1 LKLADFGQAELNSL
15 LSRTKPRSV
24 ANTLTYRPPECDLQD
39 KTIRQ
44 SYDIWCLGCVLLEF
58 VAWMLG
64 GKDLMEKFSF
74 KRLAPDV
81 FQFNKK
87 TDTFFQ
93 VVTNAL
99 TLATE
104 VMVKKSVTDVGKMS
118 ELYMALLRRLLV
130 H

>member
-1 LKLADFGQAELNSL
+1 
-15 LSRTKPRSV
+15 
-24 ANTLTYRPPECDLQD
+24 
-39 KTIRQ
+39 
-44 SYDIWCLGCVLLEF
+44 
-58 VAWMLG
+58 MLG

-93 VVTNAL
+93 VVTNSL

-104 VMVKKSVTDVGKMS
+104 VMVKKSVTDVSKMR
-118 ELYMALLRRLLV
+118 ELYTTFAKKEAYSSSTSFTNMQCALITSMSFSI
-130 H
+130 